1 MFINSRHWNSSG
13 KAWLMSLFI
22 PFPLEM
28 RLKQGG
34 DDGKVENRNPT
45 MAKLRAKL
53 DGVLADPFESVVPLA
68 IHVEEELVVFP

>member
-1 MFINSRHWNSSG
+1 
-13 KAWLMSLFI
+13 MSLFI

-34 DDGKVENRNPT
+34 DDGKVKNRNPT
-45 MAKLRAKL
+45 MAKLRAKF
-53 DGVLADPFESVVPLA
+53 DSVLANPFESVVAFA